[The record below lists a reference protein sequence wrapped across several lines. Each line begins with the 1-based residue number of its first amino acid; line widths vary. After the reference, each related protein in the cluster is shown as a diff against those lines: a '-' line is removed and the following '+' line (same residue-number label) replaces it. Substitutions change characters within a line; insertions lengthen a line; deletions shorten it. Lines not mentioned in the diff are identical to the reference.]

1 MGAPKRILIVDDE
14 NSVRNVLGKML
25 TKQGYFCTTAA
36 SAEEARGFLKKETF
50 DLILCDIDMP
60 TESGLD
66 FIRKDLPNH
75 TSTGV
80 IMVTGIEDDKIAE
93 FALELGAYDYIVK
106 PIELNRLH
114 ISVSNA
120 LRRIK
125 QETANRHYVEELKL
139 AQEQRISL
147 EKLKGI
153 MEMAGAVCHELN
165 QPLQAIMGLSALL
178 LIELEEDHPQYE
190 KIQKIHEQV
199 EKVGRITGKLMGI
212 TRYESKEYGQG
223 IRIVDLD
230 KSSSP
235 MGGET

>member
-1 MGAPKRILIVDDE
+1 M
-14 NSVRNVLGKML
+14 
-25 TKQGYFCTTAA
+25 
-36 SAEEARGFLKKETF
+36 
-50 DLILCDIDMP
+50 
-60 TESGLD
+60 
-66 FIRKDLPNH
+66 
-75 TSTGV
+75 
-80 IMVTGIEDDKIAE
+80 
-93 FALELGAYDYIVK
+93 
-106 PIELNRLH
+106 
-114 ISVSNA
+114 
-120 LRRIK
+120 
-125 QETANRHYVEELKL
+125 
-139 AQEQRISL
+139 